1 MDRQALWDKCV
12 AFRGHACGGLTIGFQ
27 ELDFSADEDVVCITE
42 NDACGVDAI
51 QVLLGCSV
59 GKGNLLFHLRGKQA
73 FSFYNRKTGK
83 AVRLVLRPT
92 PAEYQTKEEQLQFP
106 LPPGGRP
113 RVLLRR
119 EARRAVPAREGPALP
134 VPPLRRLRRGDGG
147 APAPAGEW
155 EKAVPGLL
163 PGLQPL

>member
-1 MDRQALWDKCV
+1 M
-12 AFRGHACGGLTIGFQ
+12 AFHGHACGGLTIGFQ
-27 ELDFSADEDVVCITE
+27 AARYGMELLELDFSADEDVVCITE

-73 FSFYNRKTGK
+73 FSFYNRKTGM
-83 AVRLVLRPT
+83 VRLASAPPGGVPDQGG
-92 PAEYQTKEEQLQFP
+92 AVP
-106 LPPGGRP
+106 LPPGRRP
-113 RVLLRR
+113 RVPLRR